1 MKKFIFS
8 FCFGLLS
15 LAASAS
21 SHVNGVDQEPEKSV
35 EKKDRGKM
43 AEARVGLSWGVNF
56 AKMSLKGGTSDS
68 EAKFLNFGL
77 EGISPVFKS
86 GLDFS
91 YGVEWQTK
99 GHKGWDPGILQFP
112 ISIGYNVYCNDN
124 VRLTVVTGP
133 QMGALAAG
141 DDVDSDAL
149 KTFQASWFFG
159 GRILIKNLYLK
170 VGYDLGLT
178 DAMKG
183 VKSKM
188 NTVALRVGYAF

>member
-43 AEARVGLSWGVNF
+43 ADGRVGLYWGVNF
-56 AKMSLKGGTSDS
+56 AKMSLKGGSSDS

-77 EGISPVFKS
+77 EGISRVYKS

-91 YGVEWQTK
+91 FGAEWQTK
-99 GHKGWDPGILQFP
+99 GAKGWDPGILQYA
-112 ISIGYNVYCNDN
+112 IGIGYNVYCNDN

-133 QMGALAAG
+133 QMGALLAEDHA
-141 DDVDSDAL
+141 DSESIKD
-149 KTFQASWFFG
+149 FQASWFFG
-159 GRILIKNLYLK
+159 GRILIKKLYLK

-183 VKSKM
+183 GKSKM
-188 NTVALRVGYAF
+188 NAVALRVGYAF